1 MPRSQR
7 SAQRVTMSPKTPA
20 VSNSRNSRDDN
31 DVISIPMQSSPD
43 QKRPRGKK
51 SLYHAS
57 CWSVNQMRSNSP
69 FHSDFLD
76 SAQGKENISLQEGKE
91 NVPPDSKK
99 KPKANHSSLSQEW
112 KPDEV
117 SMNLWS
123 HYYTYFELTHIPLF
137 RSLILNLILNQ
148 MIQTTPL

>member
-1 MPRSQR
+1 
-7 SAQRVTMSPKTPA
+7 
-20 VSNSRNSRDDN
+20 
-31 DVISIPMQSSPD
+31 
-43 QKRPRGKK
+43 
-51 SLYHAS
+51 
-57 CWSVNQMRSNSP
+57 MRSNSP